1 MRQISLTRYLCASF
15 LALRMSW
22 GVTLGGVV
30 WGSVTGVPMS
40 KNNCPKPPPASTIKP
55 FALVCQ
61 LKPPKIG

>member
-40 KNNCPKPPPASTIKP
+40 KNNCPKPPGEYDKNIRAGLSPT
-55 FALVCQ
+55 FWNR
-61 LKPPKIG
+61 